1 MELQDWV
8 GLGGIPVIVALV
20 QLAKPFVPDDR
31 FHPLLALAFGIVWN
45 TLLALAMGAA
55 LPEQIARAALIGVV
69 LGLAA
74 SGLYS
79 GGRAALGR
87 G

>member
-20 QLAKPFVPDDR
+20 QIAKAFVLDDR
-31 FHPLLALAFGIVWN
+31 FHPLLSLAFGIVWN
-45 TLLALAMGAA
+45 TTLALAMGAV

-87 G
+87 